1 VTKEND
7 GARVDLRASAS
18 SSLQSTGLVG
28 GKLPKAWLAQRKK
41 LCVIKWVAI
50 MNTLLV
56 TTQIVAYGVG
66 IVSASLNIAVFM
78 RRRRARWRRLHPVR
92 PRVQ

>member
-1 VTKEND
+1 MTGPVSIC
-7 GARVDLRASAS
+7 GPVLR
-18 SSLQSTGLVG
+18 L
-28 GKLPKAWLAQRKK
+28 
-41 LCVIKWVAI
+41 LC

-78 RRRRARWRRLHPVR
+78 RRHRARCRRLHAVR
-92 PRVQ
+92 PRAQ

>member
-1 VTKEND
+1 
-7 GARVDLRASAS
+7 
-18 SSLQSTGLVG
+18 
-28 GKLPKAWLAQRKK
+28 
-41 LCVIKWVAI
+41 

-78 RRRRARWRRLHPVR
+78 RQQRARWRRLHAGRNMR
-92 PRVQ
+92 PKAR